1 MYWYSL
7 SNCTS
12 VSSSSIAPG
21 VPLSRSL
28 LRLSPCRRSA
38 VLQQCNMVP
47 TWCEDKE
54 LLCRGGFGV
63 RGHAG
68 PFGRAQSVLHRRLA
82 RAFLSLLVGVSSTG
96 RLIVY
101 INTRPAG
108 GSGLMSS
115 HDFFNISLFTPR
127 LFTPSLAPSLASP
140 SWRVSLL

>member
-1 MYWYSL
+1 MGFGIGL
-7 SNCTS
+7 VFFQDNIFFPVVQTMS
-12 VSSSSIAPG
+12 VG
-21 VPLSRSL
+21 RSF
-28 LRLSPCRRSA
+28 A
-38 VLQQCNMVP
+38 GH
-47 TWCEDKE
+47 DGAGI
-54 LLCRGGFGV
+54 CRGGFGV

-101 INTRPAG
+101 IKTRPAG

-127 LFTPSLAPSLASP
+127 LFTPSLAPSLASA